1 MSRAVNQWLKGL
13 GLSKYAGL
21 FAENELDFDVLP
33 DLTKA
38 DLKDLGIPL
47 GDRKRL
53 LKAIASLSD
62 RPAESST
69 PEARPAPSADAE
81 RDWRYWAE
89 IWSPGCSGITT
100 GRPVHS
106 LWGRASRRLPW
117 LV

>member
-1 MSRAVNQWLKGL
+1 MALNIDQWLKGL

-81 RDWRYWAE
+81 RRQLTVMFCDLV
-89 IWSPGCSGITT
+89 GTT
-100 GRPVHS
+100 ARPRGR
-106 LWGRASRRLPW
+106 GRMGGPDGLGRL
-117 LV
+117 